1 MATHNH
7 PPTPGTN
14 RRYVIGD
21 EVPSWPA
28 WYAFIYG
35 AIAGVIGWVAS
46 PWPPVLIGL
55 MALGLFV
62 LWFLRQY
69 GRANGRPLLATI
81 LTQDA
86 LKVAVYAIIVGI
98 IGWIAGA
105 LTGTLLIDLVAGVTG
120 LLGPLGILV
129 QIVAILVL
137 AVATIGLL
145 LAAGYRVR
153 WATIACLIV
162 LAVVVMFMTQQA
174 HGISQTPFEQRKEV
188 CSSQQADEF
197 PAHCR

>member
-14 RRYVIGD
+14 KRYVIGD
-21 EVPSWPA
+21 ETPSWPI

-35 AIAGVIGWVAS
+35 TLAGVIGWVAS
-46 PWPPVLIGL
+46 PWPFVFIGL
-55 MALGLFV
+55 MALGLFI

-69 GRANGRPLLATI
+69 GRAPLLATI

-105 LTGTLLIDLVAGVTG
+105 LTGTLLIDLMAGLTSI
-120 LLGPLGILV
+120 LGPLGI
-129 QIVAILVL
+129 IVPIAAILTL
-137 AVATIGLL
+137 AVAAIGLL

-153 WATIACLIV
+153 WATITCLVV

-174 HGISQTPFEQRKEV
+174 HGISQTPFEKNKTACVQDATNPNPDFV
-188 CSSQQADEF
+188 VGC
-197 PAHCR
+197 